1 MEIHHKIAVKILSG
15 GRAGVIHEFEHSTN
29 VLIGRDADAH
39 IRLHPTEDRMVG
51 RRHARLFFRNN
62 GWYIESLHDQG
73 VLLHGEVLPPLC
85 IVQDNEIYRLGPDGP
100 ELRIAVLADAAPE
113 TVIDPS
119 GLQFGRAAFHSQ
131 PRAEFDPALLQ
142 VSIQQETHR
151 TLRKV
156 RGLVACGALVFVV
169 GLWLV
174 ASRSAPRSIT
184 AVDIQKLYGA
194 SVFRAASTVR
204 FRCAHADV
212 GVNDWRRYWIAHGT
226 AFAVAERDGWVY
238 AVTNYHVFGSP
249 SRPNLTTELARA
261 NLAEETILRRWPL
274 DWPALSERL
283 DDFDARRLAA
293 GTARPDSQTQIG
305 TERYQYLDEITA
317 QCEFDTTD
325 DAWRQVV
332 VNGRFVP
339 VEVVDSSRRR
349 DVVLL
354 RFKTPAQG
362 MGLLPLRQVTPE
374 DQSALAGVNVYILGF
389 PESGDLP
396 LRRSH
401 DALASQPAIAQGVLS
416 DIKLDQTHGGYSIQV
431 TAPINAGNSG
441 GPLFDALGNVVGI
454 NTWGPSKAEAEGIS
468 YALTLQEPI
477 EMLRRHELSWL
488 EQRPR

>member
-1 MEIHHKIAVKILSG
+1 MENHNKIAVKILSG
-15 GRAGVIHEFEHSTN
+15 GRAGVIHEFERSTD

-39 IRLHPTEDRMVG
+39 IRLHPTEDRTVG
-51 RRHARLFFRNN
+51 RRHARLFFHNN

-73 VLLHGEVLPPLC
+73 VLVRDELLPPLC
-85 IVQDNEIYRLGPDGP
+85 VVQDNEIYKLGPDGP
-100 ELRIAVLADAAPE
+100 ELRIAILADAAPE
-113 TVIDPS
+113 TVIDQAGPE
-119 GLQFGRAAFHSQ
+119 FGRAASSPQ
-131 PRAEFDPALLQ
+131 PRAEFDPAVMQ
-142 VSIQQETHR
+142 VSIRQESHR
-151 TLRKV
+151 TMRKV
-156 RGLVACGALVFVV
+156 KGLVACGVLVLAM

-174 ASRSAPRSIT
+174 VSRSAPRSIT
-184 AVDIQKLYGA
+184 AADIQKLYGA

-204 FRCAHADV
+204 FRCLHPDV
-212 GVNDWRRYWIAHGT
+212 EVKDWRRYWIAHGT

-249 SRPNLTTELARA
+249 SRPNLSTELARA
-261 NLAEETILRRWPL
+261 NLAEEAILRRWPL

-283 DDFDARRLAA
+283 DDFEIRRLAA
-293 GTARPDSQTQIG
+293 GAAKPNVQTQIG
-305 TERYQYLDEITA
+305 TERYQYLDELTA
-317 QCEFDTTD
+317 QCQFDIED

-339 VEVVDSSRRR
+339 AEVVDRSRHR

-354 RFKTPAQG
+354 RFKTPTEG
-362 MGLLPLRQVTPE
+362 IDLLPLRQVVPE
-374 DQSALAGVNVYILGF
+374 EQGALAGEIVFILGF

-396 LRRSH
+396 LRRSS
-401 DALASQPAIAQGVLS
+401 DALSGRPAIAQGVLS
-416 DIKLDQTHGGYSIQV
+416 NIKPDQTHGGYSIQV
-431 TAPINAGNSG
+431 TAPINEGNSG

-477 EMLRRHELSWL
+477 EMLRRHELDWL

>member
-1 MEIHHKIAVKILSG
+1 METHHKIAVKILSG
-15 GRAGVIHEFEHSTN
+15 GRAGVIHEFEGSTA

-51 RRHARLFFRNN
+51 RRHARLFFQNN

-73 VLLHGEVLPPLC
+73 VLVRGELLPPLC
-85 IVQDNEIYRLGPDGP
+85 LVQDNEIYRLGPDGP
-100 ELRIAVLADAAPE
+100 ELRIAVLAEAAPE
-113 TVIDPS
+113 TVIDRSSP
-119 GLQFGRAAFHSQ
+119 QFGRAAPSTQ
-131 PRAEFDPALLQ
+131 PRAEFDPAVLQ
-142 VSIQQETHR
+142 VSIRQETHR
-151 TLRKV
+151 TLRKL
-156 RGLVACGALVFVV
+156 RGFVACGALVLVAGV
-169 GLWLV
+169 WLV
-174 ASRSAPRSIT
+174 VSRGATRSIT
-184 AVDIQKLYGA
+184 ASDIQRLYGA

-204 FRCAHADV
+204 FRCSHADV
-212 GVNDWRRYWIAHGT
+212 QVNNWRRYWIAHGT
-226 AFAVAERDGWVY
+226 AFAVAERNGWIY

-249 SRPNLTTELARA
+249 SKPILSTELARA
-261 NLAEETILRRWPL
+261 TLAEETILGRWPL

-293 GTARPDSQTQIG
+293 GTAKPNAQTQIG

-317 QCEFDTTD
+317 QCKFDTED

-332 VNGRFVP
+332 VNGRFVSA
-339 VEVVDSSRRR
+339 EIVDSSRRR
-349 DVVLL
+349 DVVLF

-362 MGLLPLRQVTPE
+362 VDLLPLRQVVPD
-374 DQSALAGVNVYILGF
+374 DQRALAGMNVYILGF

-396 LRRSH
+396 LRRSR
-401 DALASQPAIAQGVLS
+401 DALTSQPAIAQGVLS
-416 DIKLDQTHGGYSIQV
+416 DIKPDQTHGGYSIQV
-431 TAPINAGNSG
+431 TAPINVGNSG